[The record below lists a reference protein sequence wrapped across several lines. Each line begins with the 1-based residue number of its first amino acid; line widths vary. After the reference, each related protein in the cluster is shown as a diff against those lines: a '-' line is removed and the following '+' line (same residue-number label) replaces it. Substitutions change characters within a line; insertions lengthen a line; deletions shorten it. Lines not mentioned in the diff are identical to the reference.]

1 MSTNK
6 SQNLKLHL
14 WEPEDNFLRTEFNEN
29 FAAIDT
35 AIDAA
40 AKAEAEAR
48 NAAIQEVKRSISS
61 TGSSSSSA
69 VSSLRTELT
78 REINAAKTAAENA
91 QTTANAAQTTANAA
105 WSKSNPFF
113 AAGSR
118 RGTGSNDSGSRSY
131 SINIGFRP
139 SMFMM
144 SGPSV
149 CAVAYRKDDNV
160 GSLGNASVQFT
171 STGVT
176 ISASN
181 PSHAFDYNNYNYQY
195 IAFR

>member
-1 MSTNK
+1 MSANK
-6 SQNLKLHL
+6 TPNYKLHT
-14 WEPEDNFLRTEFNEN
+14 WEPSDHFLRTEFNEN

-91 QTTANAAQTTANAA
+91 QTTANAAKTAANSA
-105 WSKSNPFF
+105 WSPNNPFYV
-113 AAGSR
+113 AGKH
-118 RGTGSNDSGSRSY
+118 RGTGSSSGY
-131 SINIGFRP
+131 TINLGFQP
-139 SMFMM
+139 NVFMM
-144 SGPSV
+144 SGPAV
-149 CAVAYRKDDNV
+149 CGIAFRQDNNL
-160 GSLGNASVQFT
+160 GSLNKASVQFT

-181 PSHAFDYNNYNYQY
+181 ASDAFDNSNYNYQY
-195 IAFR
+195 VAFR